1 MLNYISTQY
10 WLRVET
16 YIEFDKGPVEFLVV
30 KSNDVSISVSV
41 YSGFVVTSDC
51 SSWELYMC
59 YVSEI
64 WDESRTYE
72 R

>member
-1 MLNYISTQY
+1 MLNYISTQL
-10 WLRVET
+10 WVRVET

-41 YSGFVVTSDC
+41 DSGFVVTSDC
-51 SSWELYMC
+51 ASRELDMG

-64 WDESRTYE
+64 RVESRTYE